1 MKIVEEDVL
10 LRIFLSEE
18 TKKDGKCVYKL
29 VMEKAQEIGLAGSTL
44 IRGLMGFGADHHLHT
59 SRILELSHN
68 LPVIVEVID
77 IPENIKKIM
86 PYLDE
91 VVEDG
96 FVTVEKV
103 QVIKYRKER

>member
-10 LRIFLSEE
+10 LRVFLSEE
-18 TKKDGKCVYKL
+18 TKHKGKCIYRMI
-29 VMEKAQEIGLAGSTL
+29 MEKAESLGLAGATL

-59 SRILELSHN
+59 SRLLELSHN
-68 LPVIVEVID
+68 LPVVVEIID
-77 IPENIKKIM
+77 KKENIKKIM

-96 FVTVEKV
+96 FVTVETV